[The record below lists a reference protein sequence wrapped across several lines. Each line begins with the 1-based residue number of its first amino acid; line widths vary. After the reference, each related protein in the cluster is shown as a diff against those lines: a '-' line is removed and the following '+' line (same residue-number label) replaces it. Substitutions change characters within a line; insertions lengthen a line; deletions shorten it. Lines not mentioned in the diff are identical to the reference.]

1 MTFYNIKD
9 YNDDSPENISKV
21 SPNSK
26 DTKTKIGKRTD
37 LMDKETLVMLH
48 KIIKELNGQ
57 GNDRNKLEWQIVSRI
72 LDRFLFLLNVI
83 SMILAIGYGY
93 ITLFTY

>member
-1 MTFYNIKD
+1 MTFFNIKD
-9 YNDDSPENISKV
+9 YHNDNPISITKV
-21 SPNSK
+21 LPKVK
-26 DTKTKIGKRTD
+26 DGNHTT
-37 LMDKETLVMLH
+37 LMDKEAVVMLH

-83 SMILAIGYGY
+83 SMIFAIGYGY